1 MRTSIRTR
9 MLLSLLTVAVLSA
22 GPLSW
27 YFLHELQAYGVR
39 KLEERLQSEAGLVAA
54 MTASIGIE
62 EHQDLSEALRE
73 SALEV
78 NSSLIVLDSDGN
90 LVASSFDASEA
101 RINYSQRPEVR
112 MALEGE
118 RGQRMASAPDG
129 RLELF
134 NAVPIIRDGDVE
146 GVAYVSAR
154 TFSIATLLQDYLGTL
169 VLLAIVFA
177 IATLLLAETLARWLS
192 GPLRKLEVGAEAFAA
207 GDLGVRVR
215 PEGPR
220 ETRAAGEAFNTMAD
234 QVGSIVAELVKEE
247 RRKSQ
252 FVSDV
257 SHELK
262 SPLTAIRGTAETLL
276 ENDIPESDRRRFLA
290 TIVRESKRLARL
302 AEDLLALQRIEGATG
317 ELPMRRVDLL
327 DVAQGAI
334 EGLAHNAAERQ
345 VTISL
350 SGNPPAVLGDP
361 DRLQQVI
368 TNIVDNAVRHT
379 PAGGRVTLELGR
391 DETHTLVSVSD
402 EGPGIPEESLP
413 YIFDRFYR
421 AQTSRDRATG
431 GAGLGLAIARSI
443 IVRHAGEITATNIEG
458 RGARFTFRLPSL
470 KD

>member
-1 MRTSIRTR
+1 
-9 MLLSLLTVAVLSA
+9 MLLSLLIVALVSA

-27 YFLHELQAYGVR
+27 YFLQELQAYGLR
-39 KLEERLQSEAGLVAA
+39 KLEERLQSEARLVAA
-54 MTASIGIE
+54 ITDSIGIE
-62 EHQDLSEALRE
+62 DRKALSEALRK

-78 NSSLIVLDSDGN
+78 NSSLIVLDSTGDI
-90 LVASSFDASEA
+90 VASSSDMDEASA
-101 RINYSQRPEVR
+101 DYPQRPEVR
-112 MALEGE
+112 VALEGQQGK
-118 RGQRMASAPDG
+118 RVAHAPDG

-134 NAVPIIRDGDVE
+134 KAIPIISNGDVAS
-146 GVAYVSAR
+146 VSYVSAR
-154 TFSIATLLQDYLGTL
+154 TFSIATLLRDYSATL
-169 VLLAIVFA
+169 ALLSILFAIV
-177 IATLLLAETLARWLS
+177 TLLLAETLARWIS
-192 GPLRKLEVGAEAFAA
+192 GPLRKLEIGAEAFAA

-234 QVGSIVAELVKEE
+234 QVGNIVAELLKEE

-276 ENDIPESDRRRFLA
+276 ENDITENDRQRFLT
-290 TIVRESKRLARL
+290 TIVRESKRLSRL

-334 EGLAHNAAERQ
+334 EGLAHNAAQRQ

-350 SGNPPAVLGDP
+350 AGSAPAVLGDP

-368 TNIVDNAVRHT
+368 ANILDNAVRHT
-379 PAGGRVTLELGR
+379 PIDGKVTVELGR
-391 DETHTLVSVSD
+391 DETHALVSISD
-402 EGPGIPEESLP
+402 EGPGIPDESLP

-443 IVRHAGEITATNIEG
+443 ITRHAGEITAANLES
-458 RGARFTFRLPSL
+458 RGARFTFKLPSL